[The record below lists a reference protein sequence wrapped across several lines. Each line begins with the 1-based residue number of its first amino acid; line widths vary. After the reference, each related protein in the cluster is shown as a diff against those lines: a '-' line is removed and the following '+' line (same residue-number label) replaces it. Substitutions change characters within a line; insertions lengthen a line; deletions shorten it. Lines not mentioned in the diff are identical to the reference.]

1 VKGDFIMGILRAFIE
16 NHARPGGFLGL
27 LAALHM
33 THDNRDANYWA
44 VSLLDI
50 KPTEHV
56 IEVGFGPGLAIQ
68 KVAAIVSKGLVAGVD
83 SSETMLKLAQ
93 KRNAAGIA
101 AGRVELKK
109 GDVSSLPYASESF
122 DRVLAVNVIYF
133 LADPITNLQE
143 LHRVTKLGGRV
154 ALFLE
159 EKEKLA
165 KMGALLD
172 GVYTLYAAEQVVQL
186 LNQAGFTRAWFE
198 TTVFNY
204 GAGICVLG
212 EK

>member
-1 VKGDFIMGILRAFIE
+1 MGILRAFIE
-16 NHARPGGFLGL
+16 NHAHPGGFVGM

-33 THDNRDANYWA
+33 IHDNRDANYWT
-44 VSLLDI
+44 VGLLDI
-50 KPTEHV
+50 KPTDHV
-56 IEVGFGPGLAIQ
+56 LEIGFGPGLAIQ
-68 KVAAIVSKGLVAGVD
+68 KIAAIVSEGLVAGVD

-109 GDVSSLPYASESF
+109 GDISALPYSSDSF
-122 DRVLAVNVIYF
+122 DKALAVNVIYF
-133 LADPITNLQE
+133 MANPVADLQE

-159 EKEKLA
+159 AKEKLA
-165 KMGALLD
+165 KMKALLD
-172 GVYTLYAAEQVVQL
+172 GVYTLYTAEQVVQL
-186 LNQAGFTRAWFE
+186 QNQAGFTRAWFE
-198 TTVFNY
+198 TRVFSY
-204 GAGICVLG
+204 GVGICAIG

>member
-1 VKGDFIMGILRAFIE
+1 M
-16 NHARPGGFLGL
+16 

-33 THDNRDANYWA
+33 IHDNRDANYWT
-44 VSLLDI
+44 VGLLDI
-50 KPTEHV
+50 KPTDHV
-56 IEVGFGPGLAIQ
+56 LEIGFGPGLAIQ

-109 GDVSSLPYASESF
+109 GDISSLPCSSDSF
-122 DRVLAVNVIYF
+122 DKALAVNVIYF
-133 LADPITNLQE
+133 LANPVANLQE
-143 LHRVTKLGGRV
+143 LYRVTKLGGRV

-159 EKEKLA
+159 DKEKLA
-165 KMGALLD
+165 KVGALID
-172 GVYTLYAAEQVVQL
+172 GVYTLYTAEQVIQL
-186 LNQAGFTRAWFE
+186 LHQAGFARAWFE
-198 TTVFNY
+198 TRVFNY
-204 GAGICVLG
+204 GAGICVLA

>member
-1 VKGDFIMGILRAFIE
+1 VGILRAFIE
-16 NHARPGGFLGL
+16 NHAHPGGFVGM

-33 THDNRDANYWA
+33 IHDNRDANYWT
-44 VSLLDI
+44 VGLLDI
-50 KPTEHV
+50 KPTDHV
-56 IEVGFGPGLAIQ
+56 LEIGFGPGLAIQ

-93 KRNAAGIA
+93 KRNAASIA

-109 GDVSSLPYASESF
+109 GDVSALPYSSDSF
-122 DRVLAVNVIYF
+122 DKALAVNVIYF
-133 LADPITNLQE
+133 MANPVADLQE
-143 LHRVTKLGGRV
+143 LHRVMKPGGRA

-159 EKEKLA
+159 AKEKLA
-165 KMGALLD
+165 KMKALLD
-172 GVYTLYAAEQVVQL
+172 GVYTLYTAEQVVQL

-198 TTVFNY
+198 TRVFDY
-204 GAGICVLG
+204 SIGICVIG